1 MKLTRFLILLGTVAL
16 SAITSVVD
24 AAPGTTGTTGAN
36 SVSRLPVK
44 EVTVFKDGHAF
55 VVHEGALPTNE
66 SGSVVLDSLPAPVIG
81 TFWAYST
88 DETAKV
94 SRVVAGPRRRVIE
107 RTALTISEMIEG
119 NPGAEVEVTETDGT
133 KYPATLIGQP
143 VRLPEEPAVTNV
155 PDSPEPAVTKSPLV
169 MLKTPAGIKVMPL
182 ARIQD
187 LVFRHQPNA
196 KTGRSELE
204 NALTLQLDWKGQTPT
219 PSAQVGLMY
228 LQKGIRWIP
237 SYKIDLDG
245 KGMAR
250 VRLQATVLN
259 ELTDL
264 DETTLQLVI
273 GVPTFHFKDTV
284 DPIALQQTAAQ
295 LSQFFQSDPA
305 RGLASHLSN
314 NFSNSI
320 MTQQVGR
327 AGELSQASAT
337 AEPNPAGDPS
347 EEGKQEDLYVFTVP
361 KVSLKTGERLVLPLL
376 DITVPYDDVY
386 TLHLP
391 FTPSGTMRQQFG
403 NQSQEEQARLSLS
416 PKVTHKARLK
426 NNSQVPF
433 TTAPAL
439 VLRDGR
445 VLAQGLMTYAAANAA
460 ADVTITSALDITV
473 KKTDR
478 EITRTPNALSFNN
491 SAFMRVDL
499 EGRITLTNHKSTP
512 VEIEVTRHALGHVDT
527 ADHDGV
533 VEMSNVF
540 ESGNAA
546 TEDGLAGWW
555 RLYNWPSWS
564 NHINGVGRITW
575 KVKLAPG
582 EPVDLGYG
590 WHYFWN

>member
-1 MKLTRFLILLGTVAL
+1 MKPTRFLISLGAVAL
-16 SAITSVVD
+16 GALASALGAEPGSTTATSS
-24 AAPGTTGTTGAN
+24 AT
-36 SVSRLPVK
+36 LPVK

-66 SGSVVLDSLPAPVIG
+66 LGNVVLETLPAPVIG

-88 DETAKV
+88 EEAAKV
-94 SRVVAGPRRRVIE
+94 SRVVAGQRRRVVE
-107 RTALTISEMIEG
+107 RTALTIAEMIAG
-119 NPGAEVEVTETDGT
+119 NPGAEVAVTETDGT

-143 VRLPEEPAVTNV
+143 VRLSDEPAVTSV
-155 PDSPEPAVTKSPLV
+155 PESPEPAVTKSPLV
-169 MLKTPAGIKVMPL
+169 MLKTPEGIKVMPL
-182 ARIQD
+182 DRIQD
-187 LVFRHQPNA
+187 LVFRNHPNSKA
-196 KTGRSELE
+196 GRPELQ
-204 NALTLQLDWKGQTPT
+204 NALTLQLDWNDRAPQ

-245 KGMAR
+245 MGKAR

-264 DETTLQLVI
+264 ADTTLQLVI

-295 LSQFFQSDPA
+295 LSQFFQTDPA
-305 RGLASHLSN
+305 RGRASTLAN
-314 NFSNSI
+314 NFSNAI
-320 MTQQVGR
+320 MTQVAR
-327 AGELSQASAT
+327 AGDFSQSVAT
-337 AEPNPAGDPS
+337 AEPGPAGDQP
-347 EEGKQEDLYVFTVP
+347 EGGKHEDLYVFTVP
-361 KVSLKTGERLVLPLL
+361 KVSLKVGERLVLPLL
-376 DITVPYDDVY
+376 DVTVAYEDVY

-391 FTPSGTMRQQFG
+391 FAPPGDMRQHFA
-403 NQSQEEQARLSLS
+403 NQSQEELARLFLA

-426 NNSQVPF
+426 NHSQVPF

-445 VLAQGLMTYAAANAA
+445 VLAQGLMTYAAPNAA
-460 ADVTITSALDITV
+460 ADVTITSALDIAV
-473 KKTDR
+473 KKSDR
-478 EITRTPNALSFNN
+478 ETTRTPNALSFNN
-491 SAFMRVDL
+491 NNFMRVDL
-499 EGRITLTNHKSTP
+499 EGRITLTNHKSAP
-512 VEIEVTRHALGHVDT
+512 VEVEVIRHALGHVDT

-540 ESGNAA
+540 EGGDGAA
-546 TEDGLAGWW
+546 GDGLPEWW
-555 RLYNWPSWS
+555 RSYNWPWWW

-575 KVKLAPG
+575 KINLEPG
-582 EPVDLGYG
+582 QPVDLGYG

>member
-1 MKLTRFLILLGTVAL
+1 MKLTRFLIPLGAVAL
-16 SAITSVVD
+16 SAFSSVLEATPD
-24 AAPGTTGTTGAN
+24 ATGPN
-36 SVSRLPVK
+36 SLSRLPVK

-66 SGSVVLDSLPAPVIG
+66 SGSVVLDALPAPVIG
-81 TFWAYST
+81 TFWSYST
-88 DETAKV
+88 DEAAKV
-94 SRVVAGPRRRVIE
+94 SRVVAGSRRRVVE
-107 RTALTISEMIEG
+107 RTALTLSEMIAG

-143 VRLPEEPAVTNV
+143 VRPPDEPAVTNV
-155 PDSPEPAVTKSPLV
+155 SEAPEPAVAKSSLV
-169 MLKTPAGIKVMPL
+169 MLKTPEGIKVMPL
-182 ARIQD
+182 ERIRD
-187 LVFRHQPNA
+187 LVFRDQPNS
-196 KTGRSELE
+196 KTGQTELQ
-204 NALTLQLDWKGQTPT
+204 NALTLQLDWNGRTPK

-250 VRLQATVLN
+250 ISLQATVLN

-295 LSQFFQSDPA
+295 LSQFFQSDPS
-305 RGLASHLSN
+305 RGLASHLAN

-320 MTQQVGR
+320 MTQQVAR
-327 AGELSQASAT
+327 AGDFSQGSA
-337 AEPNPAGDPS
+337 AAAPNPAGDPS
-347 EEGKQEDLYVFTVP
+347 EGEKQEDLYVFTVP

-376 DITVPYDDVY
+376 DITVPYEDVY
-386 TLHLP
+386 TLQLP
-391 FTPSGTMRQQFG
+391 FTPSGDMRRQLG
-403 NQSQEEQARLSLS
+403 NQSQDELARLFLA

-445 VLAQGLMTYAAANAA
+445 VLAQGLMTYAAPNAA

-478 EITRTPNALSFNN
+478 ETNRTPNALSFSN
-491 SAFMRVDL
+491 SSFMRVDL
-499 EGRITLTNHKSTP
+499 EGRITLTNHKSAQ
-512 VEIEVTRHALGHVDT
+512 VEVEVIRHALGHIDT

-540 ESGNAA
+540 EGENGA
-546 TEDGLAGWW
+546 TEDGLGGWW
-555 RLYNWPSWS
+555 RSHNWPSWS
-564 NHINGVGRITW
+564 HHINGVGRITW
-575 KVKLAPG
+575 KIKLAPS
-582 EPVDLGYG
+582 ESVDLGYG